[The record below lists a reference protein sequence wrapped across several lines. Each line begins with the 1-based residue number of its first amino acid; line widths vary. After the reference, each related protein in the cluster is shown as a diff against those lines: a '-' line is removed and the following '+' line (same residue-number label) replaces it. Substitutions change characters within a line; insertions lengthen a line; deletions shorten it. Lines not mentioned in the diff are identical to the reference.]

1 MSELARDVAKELER
15 RRRRRRLIF
24 AAVWIALI
32 ALALVYVRCGGSWGL
47 GGRGS
52 GAGSGPGVVAASDAG
67 PHRCAIRIAANG
79 VTVDGRAATREAAV
93 ATCRTAGGA
102 DVVVTGDAREG
113 DWEGLRAALE
123 AAKVPVFVRESA
135 R

>member
-1 MSELARDVAKELER
+1 MSELAKDVAKELDR

-52 GAGSGPGVVAASDAG
+52 GAGSGSGAGTASDGG
-67 PHRCAIRIAANG
+67 PHRCALRIAASG
-79 VTVDGRAATREAAV
+79 VTVDGRAVTREAAV
-93 ATCRTAGGA
+93 AICRSAGGA

-113 DWEGLRAALE
+113 DWEAVRAALE